1 MLKSKGGGKIMGKI
15 MNLILLCMCFTV
27 GVAFIS
33 TSEAEAY
40 REVYAAKGV
49 TVAVDE
55 SSVYWIEPRRKFNIL
70 LYTNFDS
77 QHPQAYTF
85 EYKNGGWYFWR
96 YRSRDKETLVT
107 QYHYMKPVVEFALN

>member
-1 MLKSKGGGKIMGKI
+1 MKRITRLF
-15 MNLILLCMCFTV
+15 LLCMCLV
-27 GVAFIS
+27 LSGVYLSAS
-33 TSEAEAY
+33 DAEAY
-40 REVYAAKGV
+40 REVYSGKGV

-77 QHPQAYTF
+77 QRPQAYTF
-85 EYKNGGWYFWR
+85 EYKSGGWYFWR